1 MQVMQI
7 LKNKGEMEVFTVA
20 PDMKLSEVIATLSSK
35 RIGPVIVS
43 QDGETVDG
51 IVSERDVVREIAR
64 RGADCLVMTA
74 SDVMTR
80 DVKHCAPMDSTEE
93 VMSLM
98 TEGRFRHMPV
108 RENGKMVGVI
118 SIGDVVKARL
128 NELHMEKESLQGMI
142 MGN

>member
-20 PDMKLSEVIATLSSK
+20 PDMKLSEVVALLSSK
-35 RIGPVIVS
+35 RIGAVIVS
-43 QDGETVDG
+43 QDGQTVDG

-74 SDVMTR
+74 GDIMTR

>member
-35 RIGPVIVS
+35 RIGAVIVS

>member
-7 LKNKGEMEVFTVA
+7 LKEKGQGGVYTVS
-20 PDMKLSEVIATLSSK
+20 PDMKLSDVIAALSSK
-35 RIGPVIVS
+35 RIGAVIVS
-43 QDGETVDG
+43 TDGETVEG

-64 RGADCLVMTA
+64 RGAACLTLRA
-74 SDVMTR
+74 SEVMTR
-80 DVKHCAPMDSTEE
+80 EVSCCAPMDSTEA
-93 VMSLM
+93 VMEQM

-108 RENGKMVGVI
+108 KDKGKMVGVI

-128 NELHMEKESLQGMI
+128 GELHMEKESLQGMI

>member
-7 LKNKGEMEVFTVA
+7 LKNKGEMEIFTVA
-20 PDMKLSEVIATLSSK
+20 PDMKLSEVIAKLASK
-35 RIGPVIVS
+35 RIGAVIVS

-51 IVSERDVVREIAR
+51 IVSERDVVREIAK
-64 RGADCLVMTA
+64 RGAECLVMTA
-74 SDVMTR
+74 ADVMTR